1 MRAAFPVT
9 GPFRPEQPGDFSL
22 LRERLR
28 AAGFT
33 EKSASEVLEGKSD
46 RNIDVAYVIRRTA
59 EPSPFHSLV
68 RLFLLG
74 IPVVMENAVAALSRP
89 GIQCALESGLIEDVG
104 NECSRGRLL
113 AAVAGIFP
121 IERFSSSAGR
131 TPAV

>member
-89 GIQCALESGLIEDVG
+89 GIQCAH
-104 NECSRGRLL
+104 R
-113 AAVAGIFP
+113 
-121 IERFSSSAGR
+121 ERVDR
-131 TPAV
+131 RCWQ

>member
-1 MRAAFPVT
+1 MRGQQTEIKSLLGAFPVT
-9 GPFRPEQPGDFSL
+9 GPFRPRQPGDFSL

-28 AAGFT
+28 AADFT
-33 EKSASEVLEGKSD
+33 EKSVSEILEGKSD

-59 EPSPFHSLV
+59 QPSPFHSLV

-104 NECSRGRLL
+104 R
-113 AAVAGIFP
+113 
-121 IERFSSSAGR
+121 
-131 TPAV
+131 